1 MELTKN
7 KTRQELLQ
15 SVLAETAKT
24 LNEVNCAI
32 KDTNKARNRLTF
44 QLAILNDLINRE
56 AD

>member
-1 MELTKN
+1 MEVTKN
-7 KTRQELLQ
+7 KTQQELLQ